1 MAGHKPSVNHFAFLD
16 RSDPG
21 DKCLSDFDAA
31 KNAAT
36 PAASLTQELF
46 GNAYPSARDYIIRR
60 NQLERQAAQ
69 AKRRAAKVQADGAK
83 LGGYSNGSSRQQQ
96 QPGMSGGYKP
106 SYNQN
111 GASRRQQQPGVAQG
125 MEAPLAPVQAPPPQP
140 PSLYDINEFPSLN

>member
-1 MAGHKPSVNHFAFLD
+1 MAGHKPSVKHFAFLD

-21 DKCLSDFDAA
+21 DKCLSDLDAA

-36 PAASLTQELF
+36 PAAISLTQELF

-96 QPGMSGGYKP
+96 QPGMSGGYK
-106 SYNQN
+106 N
-111 GASRRQQQPGVAQG
+111 GASRRQQQPGVTQG

-140 PSLYDINEFPSLN
+140 PSLYDINEFPSLK